1 MKQKLSTL
9 AGALVM
15 LLATGCSQDL
25 IEEINPTETNNTDA
39 ISFRASTGRSEIG
52 SRAANVTTDNI
63 SMFKV
68 WAYGTLYNGEHCQFI
83 PNPGT
88 FAKKS
93 ETSDGS
99 TFFQTET
106 TYLWPTDIT
115 HMDFYGIGVGHD
127 DTEYFD
133 PAGAFTKADYSWVAP
148 GEDGKAHILVKD
160 FTVRHNGSQTW
171 EQTLETTANKTVMG
185 QEDVIVAMTH
195 RNKAVNNDVFMQ
207 FNHAMSSIELQVKNN
222 YSETDHDGKQ
232 VIYVKGAWIVTG
244 DKKWEFDFAAD
255 PCDGTQNHNGTGTY
269 TWKPMRNESNTE
281 DLYTDESLSETERN
295 NDTKVA
301 AYGYTFQNPI
311 RIAPESGKRT
321 ATLWSMEGA
330 EYAPKNSNIILPSQ
344 KLNGWV
350 ANDVEID
357 GSDIQHTSAT
367 ALTDGA
373 YMLLLVRLELEES
386 SDHSQHSGTLHGV
399 QDGNGNWKHQIFPY
413 TGHYGKDEYSYVCVP
428 LTHTLA
434 PGKNYTITIN
444 MLGEHGLGQYP
455 PSNHPMPVIAD
466 CDGTFDFGTA
476 SGFKSDGTWV
486 QSKLD
491 EPRVIVYRPMAPTT
505 GNGAATGSHP
515 KNTVVTESI
524 NGKDVIVVKE
534 ETKTFGS
541 PVLEKKVTFS
551 VGVSTWSNGTVSDN
565 AK

>member
-1 MKQKLSTL
+1 MKHKLSTL

-25 IEEINPTETNNTDA
+25 MEEYNPTETNSTDA

-68 WAYGTLYNGEHCQFI
+68 WAYGTLYNGEHCEFI

-93 ETSDGS
+93 ETGDGS

-115 HMDFYGIGVGHD
+115 HMDFYGIGVGCD
-127 DTEYFD
+127 GSEYFD
-133 PAGAFTKADYSWVAP
+133 PQEAFKMADYSWLAP
-148 GEDGKAHILVKD
+148 GKDGKAHILVKN

-171 EQTLETTANKTVMG
+171 KESLDASANDKVKG
-185 QEDVIVAMTH
+185 QEDVIIAMTH

-207 FNHAMSSIELQVKNN
+207 FNHTMSSIELQVRNN
-222 YSETDHDGKQ
+222 YEESGHDGKQ

-244 DKKWEFDFAAD
+244 DKQWQFDFTAD
-255 PCDGTQNHNGTGTY
+255 PCDGTQSHNGTGTY
-269 TWKPMRNESNTE
+269 TWQPMRNTE
-281 DLYTDESLSETERN
+281 NSADIYTDESLAPAERN

-301 AYGYTFQNPI
+301 AYGYSFQEPI
-311 RIAPESGKRT
+311 RISTESGKRT
-321 ATLWSMEGA
+321 VSLWSMDGTGH
-330 EYAPKNSNIILPSQ
+330 APKNTNIILPSQ
-344 KLNGWV
+344 HLKGWV
-350 ANDVEID
+350 ANSVNID
-357 GSDIQHTSAT
+357 GSDINHTSAT

-386 SDHSQHSGTLHGV
+386 TAGNQHSGTLHGV

-428 LTHTLA
+428 LTHNLE

-444 MLGEHGLGQYP
+444 MLGNYGLGQYP

-466 CDGTFDFGTA
+466 CDGSFNFETEA
-476 SGFKSDGTWV
+476 GFKSGNDWV

-515 KNTVVTESI
+515 KNAVVTESGI
-524 NGKDVIVVKE
+524 TVVKE
-534 ETKTFGS
+534 ATKTFGS
-541 PVLEKKVTFS
+541 PVLEKNVTFS
-551 VGVSTWSNGTVSDN
+551 VKVNSWTNSTTSDN

>member
-1 MKQKLSTL
+1 
-9 AGALVM
+9 
-15 LLATGCSQDL
+15 
-25 IEEINPTETNNTDA
+25 
-39 ISFRASTGRSEIG
+39 
-52 SRAANVTTDNI
+52 
-63 SMFKV
+63 
-68 WAYGTLYNGEHCQFI
+68 
-83 PNPGT
+83 
-88 FAKKS
+88 
-93 ETSDGS
+93 
-99 TFFQTET
+99 
-106 TYLWPTDIT
+106 
-115 HMDFYGIGVGHD
+115 
-127 DTEYFD
+127 
-133 PAGAFTKADYSWVAP
+133 
-148 GEDGKAHILVKD
+148 
-160 FTVRHNGSQTW
+160 
-171 EQTLETTANKTVMG
+171 MG